1 MREFGIK
8 PLSGE
13 TWAEYADLVSRHGGV
28 WGGCWCM
35 AFHPEGFGKIGSAEG
50 NRAAK
55 EARVRS
61 GQAHAALVYAGADCV
76 GWCQFGPV
84 DELPRI
90 KHRRAYEAGE
100 VGEPARIPDWRIT
113 CFFVDKAWRGKG
125 VAAAALAGAVG
136 LIAGAGG
143 GLVESFPE
151 DAAGRVTASAFLHN
165 GEVGM
170 FDRLGFA
177 RIRKLGK
184 HRWLVGMA
192 IDQGA

>member
-1 MREFGIK
+1 M
-8 PLSGE
+8 
-13 TWAEYADLVSRHGGV
+13 
-28 WGGCWCM
+28 
-35 AFHPEGFGKIGSAEG
+35 
-50 NRAAK
+50 
-55 EARVRS
+55 
-61 GQAHAALVYAGADCV
+61 
-76 GWCQFGPV
+76 
-84 DELPRI
+84 PRI
-90 KHRRAYEAGE
+90 KHRRADDAGE
-100 VGEPARIPDWRIT
+100 VGEPARIPDWQIT

-143 GLVESFPE
+143 RLVESFPE
-151 DAAGRVTASAFLHN
+151 DAAGRVTASAFLRN

-184 HRWLVGMA
+184 HRWLVGTA